1 MRPVRWQDWIM
12 AGLGISLS
20 SAPLVTDPTAPGAA
34 EWTAWVGG
42 ALLVIFGAGSL
53 IARWENSIEL
63 LPLLAC
69 VLLFFTPWVLGFA
82 GVASIALSVWLISSA
97 AFIVSSAALR
107 HGDAITG

>member
-1 MRPVRWQDWIM
+1 M
-12 AGLGISLS
+12 AALGISLF
-20 SAPLVTDPTAPGAA
+20 SAPLITDTTAPLAA

-42 ALLVIFGAGSL
+42 AILVIFGAGSL

-63 LPLLAC
+63 LPLVAC
-69 VLLFFTPWVLGFA
+69 VALFFTPWLLGFA
-82 GVASIALSVWLISSA
+82 GVATIAVTVWVVSTA

>member
-1 MRPVRWQDWIM
+1 M
-12 AGLGISLS
+12 AALGIGLF
-20 SAPLVTDPTAPGAA
+20 SAPLITDTTSPLAA

-42 ALLVIFGAGSL
+42 AILVIFGAGSL

-63 LPLLAC
+63 LPLVAC

-82 GVASIALSVWLISSA
+82 SVATMAVIVWVISTA

>member
-1 MRPVRWQDWIM
+1 M
-12 AGLGISLS
+12 AALGISLF
-20 SAPLVTDPTAPGAA
+20 SAPFVTDTTAPVAA

-63 LPLLAC
+63 LPLLGC

>member
-1 MRPVRWQDWIM
+1 MRWQDWIM
-12 AGLGISLS
+12 AALGISLF
-20 SAPLVTDPTAPGAA
+20 SAPFVTNTAGPVTA

-42 ALLVIFGAGSL
+42 ALLVTFGAGSL

-69 VLLFFTPWVLGFA
+69 VLLFFTPWVLGFTS
-82 GVASIALSVWLISSA
+82 VATIATSVWIISAA

-107 HGDAITG
+107 HGDAVTG